1 MNGRLSTTS
10 STGTS
15 SRLGSFLIRLNITL
29 TPPASATSPVAP
41 GYRRR
46 GFWPCAQRDY
56 QQWGIAISSAL
67 SCLSVWCVIGSSAA
81 GSRLRQ
87 HERARRFS
95 GCTRS
100 LARSDPKLMWLMT
113 DHECM
118 AFITIVVTVVVMVT
132 VTSALRVSITA

>member
-10 STGTS
+10 STSISAVSVGT
-15 SRLGSFLIRLNITL
+15 RLNMAH
-29 TPPASATSPVAP
+29 PA
-41 GYRRR
+41 
-46 GFWPCAQRDY
+46 GFLRLLQSRQDTVGEAFGPCAQRDY

-100 LARSDPKLMWLMT
+100 TK
-113 DHECM
+113 CM
-118 AFITIVVTVVVMVT
+118 AFITIVVTVVVM
-132 VTSALRVSITA
+132 ALMA

>member
-10 STGTS
+10 STSISAVSVGT
-15 SRLGSFLIRLNITL
+15 RLNMAH
-29 TPPASATSPVAP
+29 PA
-41 GYRRR
+41 
-46 GFWPCAQRDY
+46 GFLRLLQSRQDTVGEAFGPCAQRDY

-118 AFITIVVTVVVMVT
+118 AFITIVVTVVVM
-132 VTSALRVSITA
+132 ALMA